1 MKNLIR
7 KILREEIEDDLSWMK
22 NNSISG
28 EELEELIRRTGST
41 SIPFD
46 RVSGNLNLG
55 ETPIQSLGNLETVGG
70 NVYLW
75 ENPIK
80 DLGNLQ
86 SVGGDLNL
94 VGTKIQ
100 SLGNL
105 ESVGGY
111 LNLEETPISKKYS
124 EEEIRQMVQVNGDIY
139 L

>member
-1 MKNLIR
+1 MKNIIR

-46 RVSGNLNLG
+46 RVSGYLDLRG
-55 ETPIQSLGNLETVGG
+55 TQIKDLGNLESVGG
-70 NVYLW
+70 NLYL
-75 ENPIK
+75 EETPIK

-86 SVGGDLNL
+86 SVGGSL
-94 VGTKIQ
+94 VLGGT
-100 SLGNL
+100 
-105 ESVGGY
+105 
-111 LNLEETPISKKYS
+111 PMSKKYS
-124 EEEIRQMVQVNGDIY
+124 EQEIRQMVQVNGDIY